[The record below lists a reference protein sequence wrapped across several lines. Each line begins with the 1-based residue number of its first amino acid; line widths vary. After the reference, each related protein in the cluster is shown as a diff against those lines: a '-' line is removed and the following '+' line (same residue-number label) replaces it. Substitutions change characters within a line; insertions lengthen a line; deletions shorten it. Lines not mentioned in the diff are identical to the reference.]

1 MAFISVKGKAR
12 YGFFACFACF
22 VFFRSPA
29 LVWRSD
35 MKFPMLLLFCMLLLA
50 DFFLLSGPDLVV
62 VGWYDRGRI
71 PRAFLYREDGGTES
85 GDRW

>member
-1 MAFISVKGKAR
+1 MAFLRVLHVLFLPLS
-12 YGFFACFACF
+12 GF
-22 VFFRSPA
+22 SMG
-29 LVWRSD
+29 SD
-35 MKFPMLLLFCMLLLA
+35 MNWLSYVVVVVVVCVWLFCMLLLA